1 MYAQSKNELLSKF
14 LDIFIQHGIE
24 NTTMRMLCQGAQINP
39 NTVYQ
44 IFKNKEEI
52 IINCGF
58 YATQLIENELRLGA
72 PNYCSDQT
80 AMGEFFFKTFRKY
93 KKEIRF
99 CIQLMTSPNIN
110 FKQTEEVFEQK
121 MFAYSNELASI
132 LGMKINGF
140 EMYFRLFMSMMYYYC
155 ITGDEAG
162 AKKQRQYIY
171 GEVEKKFDS
180 KRMAD
185 STERSDNNF

>member
-58 YATQLIENELRLGA
+58 YATQLIENELRSGA

-80 AMGEFFFKTFRKY
+80 AMGEFFF
-93 KKEIRF
+93 
-99 CIQLMTSPNIN
+99 
-110 FKQTEEVFEQK
+110 
-121 MFAYSNELASI
+121 
-132 LGMKINGF
+132 
-140 EMYFRLFMSMMYYYC
+140 
-155 ITGDEAG
+155 
-162 AKKQRQYIY
+162 
-171 GEVEKKFDS
+171 
-180 KRMAD
+180 
-185 STERSDNNF
+185 